1 MGHCCSQ
8 DISVESVEESPSTL
22 DKQLALQ
29 QLGEAS
35 LAAGDAQ
42 ATAESSSF
50 QPQAPEEL
58 GSSTPASTA
67 PVGEA
72 PDPVTIDA
80 AAGHEAVPGDAV
92 TTDEAAGHEAAE
104 HQAAAAVES
113 AAETSLAAGDDAATT
128 VEPAP
133 APLAAAPVPTAT
145 TKAASAKEKAKAK
158 PKTKTK
164 PKPKP
169 KPAATEAKP
178 KDLAGMLD
186 SALAKGFKQLLPNKL
201 VWAPDTEQLAESPE
215 NITLFQLSD
224 TKADPFLNGGT
235 FNITHYAPSSYGA
248 AVGPPSVCQFMR
260 FCQLLGAKIAAKEDE
275 CVVFGTPKGDVN
287 VRKNAAV
294 LIGGYLIVQHT
305 WTATGVA
312 KLLADEANNT
322 FPCPWYTPEAKNMTV
337 KDCWSGFDM
346 AVNQGWIYKADVM
359 SETAC
364 KAYMTLAETYD
375 ANWLAPGHVIVS
387 ADPMSTVMD
396 PNPKTV
402 QALGNT
408 PKGWVGRK
416 QEAEVG
422 DFNFLC
428 WSKNAN
434 IGLVVR
440 ANFSTEP
447 GLREIGGSY
456 DSKAFTSRGISQLD
470 AAVDD
475 VKGGVPDVRSISKV
489 LDGSASCTQEKRR
502 AVLIHCKAGFGRS
515 VVYAACLLIHKFDV
529 PGSSIL
535 GWIRMCRPGSITTP
549 DQEKFLQKLS
559 GRKDLEKLLPSA
571 KSGGGRMF
579 GKMFK

>member
-8 DISVESVEESPSTL
+8 DVSVEESPSAL
-22 DKQLALQ
+22 DKQLAIPVQ
-29 QLGEAS
+29 QLG
-35 LAAGDAQ
+35 DAPPQIRPESSTQ
-42 ATAESSSF
+42 ATADSPHV
-50 QPQAPEEL
+50 QPQASEEL
-58 GSSTPASTA
+58 GSSEPPSTA
-67 PVGEA
+67 PNDEA
-72 PDPVTIDA
+72 PDP
-80 AAGHEAVPGDAV
+80 V
-92 TTDEAAGHEAAE
+92 TTDEAAGHEAAGHE
-104 HQAAAAVES
+104 GAGHDAAAIAEPAPEAPLVAAPEPDVPAATTEAAAAEEK
-113 AAETSLAAGDDAATT
+113 ANH
-128 VEPAP
+128 EP
-133 APLAAAPVPTAT
+133 
-145 TKAASAKEKAKAK
+145 KAKAK
-158 PKTKTK
+158 PKTK

-169 KPAATEAKP
+169 KPKATEAQP

-186 SALAKGFKQLLPNKL
+186 AALAKGFKQLLPNKL
-201 VWAPDTEQLAESPE
+201 VWAPDTEQLAGSPE
-215 NITLFQLSD
+215 NMTLFQLSD

-235 FNITHYAPSSYGA
+235 FGITHYAPSSYGA
-248 AVGPPSVCQFMR
+248 AIGPPSVCQFMR
-260 FCQLLGAKIAAKEDE
+260 FCQLLGAKMAAKDDE
-275 CVVFGTPKGDVN
+275 CIVFGMPKGDVN
-287 VRKNAAV
+287 ARKNAAV
-294 LIGGYLIVQHT
+294 LIGGYLIVQHS
-305 WTATGVA
+305 WTATSVA

-322 FPCPWYTPEAKNMTV
+322 FPCPWYKACPEANNMTV

-346 AVNQGWIYKADVM
+346 AVNQGWLYKADVM
-359 SETAC
+359 SETSC

-408 PKGWVGRK
+408 PKGWVGLK
-416 QEAEVG
+416 TEAEVG

-456 DSKAFTSRGISQLD
+456 DSKAFTSKGISQLD

-475 VKGGVPDVRSISKV
+475 VKGGVPDARSISKV
-489 LDGSASCTQEKRR
+489 LDGSASCTQEKRC

-515 VVYAACLLIHKFDV
+515 VVYAACLLIQKFDV
-529 PGSSIL
+529 PGSSLL

-559 GRKDLEKLLPSA
+559 GRKDIEKLLPSA
-571 KSGGGRMF
+571 KSGGGGMF
-579 GKMFK
+579 GKLFK